1 MQRGS
6 VPLLVAAATAFAVAP
21 WYVFLIASQG
31 RDDLL
36 APRVW
41 FVALYI
47 LGGGVL
53 AAFGALAR
61 RQRGYT
67 SAAACGALVFV
78 GGIGL
83 FSIGM
88 PLLLASV
95 LAAFGTGRVLSGAG
109 QTGSS
114 RATAL
119 AVALLVIGV
128 GVAGLFA
135 SQP

>member
-1 MQRGS
+1 MRRAS
-6 VPLLVAAATAFAVAP
+6 VPLLVAAAIAFAVAP
-21 WYVFLIASQG
+21 WYVSLIASQS

-41 FVALYI
+41 LVALYI

-53 AAFGALAR
+53 AAFSALAR
-61 RQRGYT
+61 GQRGST

-78 GGIGL
+78 GVIGL

-88 PLLLASV
+88 PLLLAGV
-95 LAAFGTGRVLSGAG
+95 LAAFGTGRVLSGKG

-119 AVALLVIGV
+119 AVALLVIAV

-135 SQP
+135 TQP